1 MNNNEKSP
9 DSIAEEVLKEW
20 ERFKINSNEEVPDI
34 NAKEVLE
41 LLDEISTKVRHEYFG
56 IESVKGINNFC
67 EALKNGEYVIG
78 VDYNPTQYR
87 DIFHFSKELGC
98 LEIFNFSDLGPN
110 TMPPLKLKRTFSVSV
125 TDSTLYFF
133 LCTLPPFDDLIVS
146 HKNNFL
152 DLSNIMPS
160 KFEEVIENLNKGVI
174 K

>member
-67 EALKNGEYVIG
+67 EALKNCQKISQL
-78 VDYNPTQYR
+78 P
-87 DIFHFSKELGC
+87 L
-98 LEIFNFSDLGPN
+98 LEPRRIKKSPKNFPVVSI
-110 TMPPLKLKRTFSVSV
+110 RTTNALV
-125 TDSTLYFF
+125 
-133 LCTLPPFDDLIVS
+133 LIR
-146 HKNNFL
+146 F
-152 DLSNIMPS
+152 
-160 KFEEVIENLNKGVI
+160 
-174 K
+174 